1 MKAAFSMWGNT
12 RMIILTAVCAAIYSA
27 ALLAFKTAI
36 PLIPGITEIRVGN
49 IFPMPFGLLFGPAG
63 AWGSAIG
70 NLIGDLFGGTFGPS
84 SLAGF
89 VGNFLLGFLPYAL
102 WTTLF
107 PFNQKAITWN
117 PKGWGNWITYV
128 LVALVSSSAC
138 AVVISAFAD
147 LLGLVPYRVLVKI
160 ISLNNTVGSLIGV
173 FLLTAV
179 FGLIKDQLNLFWLDV
194 MDREDQGKPLAG
206 FPGSWLVTLG
216 CLLGLFGGMVAPWS
230 VSAVGW
236 SASGLILIGCVL
248 L

>member
-1 MKAAFSMWGNT
+1 MKAAIAMWGNT

-49 IFPMPFGLLFGPAG
+49 IFPMPFGLIFGPAG

-89 VGNFLLGFLPYAL
+89 VGNFLLGYLPYTL
-102 WTTLF
+102 WTTWF
-107 PFNQKAITWN
+107 PFNQKSITWN
-117 PKGWGNWITYV
+117 PRVWGNWVTYV
-128 LVALVSSSAC
+128 LIAIVCSTAC
-138 AVVISAFAD
+138 AVVISIFVD
-147 LLGLVPYRVLVKI
+147 FLGMVPYKVLVKI
-160 ISLNNTVGSLIGV
+160 ITLNNTVGSLIGV

-179 FGLIKDQLNLFWLDV
+179 FGLVKEQLNLFWQDV

-206 FPGSWLVTLG
+206 LLGSWVVTAG
-216 CLLGLFGGMVAPWS
+216 CLLGLFGGIVIPWS
-230 VSAVGW
+230 VSTIGW

>member
-1 MKAAFSMWGNT
+1 MKSAFTMWGNT

-70 NLIGDLFGGTFGPS
+70 NLIGDIFGGTFGPS

-89 VGNFLLGFLPYAL
+89 VGNFLLSFLPYTL

-107 PFNQKAITWN
+107 PFNQKTIAWT
-117 PKGWGNWITYV
+117 PRSVGNWVTYV
-128 LVALVSSSAC
+128 LIAFLSSSAC
-138 AVVISAFAD
+138 AVVISAFVD
-147 LLGLVPYRVLVKI
+147 FLGLVPYTVLVKI
-160 ISLNNTVGSLIGV
+160 IALNNTLGSLIGV

-179 FGLIKDQLNLFWLDV
+179 FGLIKDHLHLFWLEV
-194 MDREDQGKPLAG
+194 MDQEDLGKPLAG
-206 FPGSWLVTLG
+206 FLGSWLVTAA
-216 CLLGLFGGMVAPWS
+216 CLFGLFGEMVTPFS
-230 VSAVGW
+230 VGTIGW
-236 SASGLILIGCVL
+236 FSSGLLLLGCAL